1 MPRLLKGTAQRTLH
15 SMPKNPY
22 VFCDQL
28 RLHFNLNKDRLAIAL
43 PPILLISALGS
54 VHGNDHPCR

>member
-1 MPRLLKGTAQRTLH
+1 
-15 SMPKNPY
+15 MPKNPY